1 MFFMLSFLMQLSA
14 MYRSVPKIG
23 RLPLTDPRLGI
34 YTYTM
39 TKIIDMPNTSGSQCC
54 VIIECDEE
62 WLILASKIFENAQSF
77 LALFLGERIRIKELS
92 VWLFQRP
99 QKLTIFLRERV
110 KNRQLFDLIFLI
122 FQILQTVLIKA
133 YLGSRLIKALI
144 SGMPSP

>member
-1 MFFMLSFLMQLSA
+1 
-14 MYRSVPKIG
+14 
-23 RLPLTDPRLGI
+23 
-34 YTYTM
+34 
-39 TKIIDMPNTSGSQCC
+39 